1 MNATMLLEKI
11 DHFPVMLD
19 QILSIITPQHG
30 GTFID
35 CTFGA
40 GGYSKAI
47 LQYSN
52 TKIIAFDRDKSVKSF
67 SKVLEKQYRDRFT
80 FYTEKFSALSSFI
93 KKSINTKAIIFD
105 LGFSLMQVKNLD
117 RGFSFKSKS
126 FLDMRMG
133 INKFSAD
140 EVINKLSQDQISTIL
155 KYFGD
160 EKDHKKIA
168 FQLIKLR
175 KNKKILNTSDLVEVI
190 KKVKKNNNFI
200 KKNVAT
206 KSLQAIRIFVNNE
219 VSELIKGLTQAT
231 KLLNPGSILIVVS
244 FHSLED
250 KIVKYF
256 FRTYSE
262 KNNNPSRYFPMLA
275 TKDIRLFNCPNKRSI
290 TPSEKEILTN
300 PPSKSAKLRYGIRN
314 GKKYFFPEK
323 LMEKFRNYLEIEE
336 MGNCL

>member
-1 MNATMLLEKI
+1 MNATMSLEKLN
-11 DHFPVMLD
+11 HFPVMLD

-47 LQYSN
+47 LKYPN
-52 TKIIAFDRDKSVKSF
+52 TKVIAFDRDKSVKNF
-67 SKVLEKQYRDRFT
+67 SKTLEHQYENRFK
-80 FYTEKFSALSSFI
+80 FYSEKFSSLSSYI
-93 KKSINTKAIIFD
+93 KKDKNIKAIIFD

-117 RGFSFKSKS
+117 RGFSFESKGL
-126 FLDMRMG
+126 LDMRMG
-133 INKFSAD
+133 INNFSAHD
-140 EVINKLSQDQISTIL
+140 VLNKLDQNQISSIL

-175 KNKKILNTSDLVEVI
+175 KNKKILKTNDFVKIIKNI
-190 KKVKKNNNFI
+190 KKKSNFT

-206 KSLQAIRIFVNNE
+206 KSFQAIRIFVNSE
-219 VSELIKGLTQAT
+219 VSELIRGLTEAT
-231 KLLNPGSILIVVS
+231 KLLNQGAILIVIS

-256 FRTYSE
+256 FRSYSE
-262 KNNNPSRYFPMLA
+262 KTKNPSRYLPELDKEDLRF
-275 TKDIRLFNCPNKRSI
+275 FNCPIKKVIS
-290 TPSEKEILTN
+290 PSEKEILEN
-300 PPSKSAKLRYGIRN
+300 HASSSAKLRYGIRN
-314 GKKYFFPEK
+314 ARSFFPHK
-323 LMEKFRNYLEIEE
+323 NLTEKFKNYLEVERISSY
-336 MGNCL
+336 L